1 MMLLRLMGAMFAP
14 KYPRHYT
21 GRHRAPARL
30 WPGIPR
36 QRSDEPF
43 DDLDQLART

>member
-1 MMLLRLMGAMFAP
+1 MTLLRLMGAMFAP

-36 QRSDEPF
+36 QRTEEPF
-43 DDLDQLART
+43 DELEQFARM